1 MSYGM
6 TMKPQITVPMAAVL
20 KNIEVRGST
29 MGSRREFREMVEF
42 VREKG
47 IRPVVSEVVGGGFD
61 NLEGLERLFVV
72 MKEGKQFGKLVFA
85 MGRVEED
92 GEGKGGGGGSKL

>member
-6 TMKPQITVPMAAVL
+6 TMAPQITVPMAAVL

-29 MGSRREFREMVEF
+29 MGSRREFKEMVEF

-47 IRPVVSEVVGGGFD
+47 IRPVVSEVVGGGFE
-61 NLEGLERLFVV
+61 NLEGLERLFGI

-85 MGRVEED
+85 MGKVEE
-92 GEGKGGGGGSKL
+92 GEVGGGSKL